1 MSNCLKNK
9 KILIVKN
16 NCLQEDISDFLKD
29 NGCITKTISL
39 EIDSIN
45 EEYEKFLPDIIII
58 YVNSEENLNSVQAIC
73 KELKLLKTPIVFLT
87 NNTSKTMFEKIKVIN
102 NYGFMVKDTEKYVLL
117 SIIETILNIYKSNF
131 QKFIKYNYFEFD
143 GNSPV
148 GILKCDAKGNI
159 IYANKR
165 VLEIL
170 GSPNI
175 KETKKINLLNFPLLV
190 KFGLSNKLKYCLENK
205 KSETFEIR
213 YKSKWGK
220 NLWLRIHIKTD
231 INKNKVTGAQIILD
245 DITDKK
251 LKEEKLKYLSNTD
264 FLTNTYNRRY
274 FNQRLEEEI
283 ERANITNRKF
293 SLIML
298 DIDHFKKINDKF
310 GHQAGDLVLKS
321 IAQLIK
327 KRIRKTDI
335 LARWGGE
342 EFIILLPETEKD
354 NAAILAEDL
363 RNMINNLKFKD
374 IGNVTVS
381 LGVDNYHSEDTID
394 SIIKRV
400 DKYLYA
406 SKSAGRNCVVTGI

>member
-9 KILIVKN
+9 KILLLKN
-16 NCLQEDISDFLKD
+16 NCLPEDISDFLQN
-29 NGCITKTISL
+29 NGYIIKSIGFEIS
-39 EIDSIN
+39 SIN
-45 EEYEKFLPDIIII
+45 KEYENFSPDIVIICMK
-58 YVNSEENLNSVQAIC
+58 SEENLNNVQAVY
-73 KELKLLKTPIVFLT
+73 KELKQMKTPIMFIT
-87 NNTSKTMFEKIKVIN
+87 NNTSETMFKKIKEISS
-102 NYGFMVKDTEKYVLL
+102 YGFIVKDTDKYVIL
-117 SIIETILNIYKSNF
+117 SIIETFLKIYKSNF
-131 QKFIKYNYFEFD
+131 KKTRNYNHWQFD
-143 GNSPV
+143 EDSPV

-170 GSPNI
+170 GSPSI
-175 KETKKINLLNFPLLV
+175 KETKKINLLNFPLLI

-205 KSETFEIR
+205 KSKTFEIK

-220 NLWLRIHIKTD
+220 NLWLRIHIKTN
-231 INKNKVTGAQIILD
+231 INKNKVLGAQIILD

-251 LKEEKLKYLSNTD
+251 LKEERLKHLSNTD

-274 FNQRLEEEI
+274 FNKRLEEEI

-298 DIDHFKKINDKF
+298 DIDHFKKINDEF
-310 GHQAGDLVLKS
+310 GHHAGDLVLKS

-327 KRIRKTDI
+327 NRIRKTDI

-342 EFIILLPETEKD
+342 EFIILLPETEIK

-381 LGVDNYHSEDTID
+381 LGVDNYHSDDTID

-400 DKYLYA
+400 DKHLYA